1 MVETPTQNN
10 LPRPNHGS
18 EKSDWLGQTNKQTL
32 TIFNDPI
39 LDAYNPFFQK
49 REQFMTLNSWTEK
62 TIQT

>member
-18 EKSDWLGQTNKQTL
+18 EKSDWLGQTL

-49 REQFMTLNSWTEK
+49 RE
-62 TIQT
+62 